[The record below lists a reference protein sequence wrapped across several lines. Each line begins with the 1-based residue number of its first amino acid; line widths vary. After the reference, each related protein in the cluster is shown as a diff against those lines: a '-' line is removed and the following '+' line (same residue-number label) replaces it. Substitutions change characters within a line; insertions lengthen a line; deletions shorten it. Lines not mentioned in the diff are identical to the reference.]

1 LAGPHLTDV
10 KQLTGPVEFPAGT
23 KSLLSKYMTPEIFN
37 KFKGTKDKA
46 GVAFELMVLSGA
58 QNVDSGIGL
67 YAGSHDSYTTYAEL
81 FDKVIEDYHG
91 HKKDGKHVSD
101 MDHTK
106 LKCPPFSKE
115 DDARILST
123 RIRVGRNLAAYPLG
137 PGITGPQRNE
147 VEATVSKV
155 LQALEGD
162 LKGKY
167 YPLKGMAKED
177 QDKLIADHFLFK
189 EGDRFLKACGLNREW
204 PDGRGIFHNDAKTF
218 LTWVNEED

>member
-1 LAGPHLTDV
+1 MC
-10 KQLTGPVEFPAGT
+10 
-23 KSLLSKYMTPEIFN
+23 KYLTPEIFN

-106 LKCPPFSKE
+106 LKCPPFNKE
-115 DDARILST
+115 DNARILST

-137 PGITGPQRNE
+137 PGISAAQRNE
-147 VEATVSKV
+147 VEATVSLKLGLSVSRVEKV
-155 LQALEGD
+155 DVWKIDETRWD
-162 LKGKY
+162 VDCSY
-167 YPLKGMAKED
+167 
-177 QDKLIADHFLFK
+177 
-189 EGDRFLKACGLNREW
+189 NRC
-204 PDGRGIFHNDAKTF
+204 PRVG
-218 LTWVNEED
+218 